1 MTTETGAPAITVAEL
16 QARIDRIPFNKW
28 LGLTLVEFTPN
39 GVRLTTRWRDEMT
52 GVPELPAIHGGI
64 LASLIDSG
72 GSYAIARGLGRA
84 VPTVDLRIDYHAAA
98 APGDLTIL
106 GELIHLGRTVS
117 TAETKIH
124 SASGKLLASGRGVYF
139 TAPARYEVKL
149 PADGNGTQ

>member
-1 MTTETGAPAITVAEL
+1 MSRAEATAPAISLAEL
-16 QARIDRIPFNKW
+16 QARIDRIPFNRW

-39 GVRLTTRWRDEMT
+39 GVRLTTRWREEMT

-84 VPTVDLRIDYHAAA
+84 VPTVDLRIDYHAT
-98 APGDLTIL
+98 APPGELAVH
-106 GELIHLGRTVS
+106 GELIHPGRTLS
-117 TAETKIH
+117 TAETRIL

-139 TAPARYEVKL
+139 TGPARYEARL
-149 PADGNGTQ
+149 PASPG